1 MRNKMKK
8 FIFFVLCIISFGI
21 GTASADNTVVIVAD
35 DIDLFYWDRA
45 YNSFLAYY
53 EYKADADYKIG
64 EINDALWYYEAISY
78 FYPTYYKGWWGII
91 RCYSKDFTDFDFED
105 SETYV
110 AKLKK
115 CEATEESKTVLKA
128 FDKQWPDVLK
138 KRKERDAEIAR
149 KRADNLYNMKFV
161 RSNGVLTQYNGSDE
175 TVVLPDDV
183 TAIGDGAFRQSGIK
197 SIVFPKNIKT
207 IGKNAFANCAAL
219 QTVVIP
225 HTVETIGTGAFRQCG
240 NLVSVTVQTRIDEL
254 PDNIFQGCSKL
265 KQVTLAEG
273 IKKIGK
279 SFVGC
284 DSLDSMI
291 IPKSVVR
298 IGDFAFSSCSNL
310 KNIVLLNRKVE
321 IGKRAFY
328 GTSIINKRELAEA
341 YGDAVFY

>member
-1 MRNKMKK
+1 MKK
-8 FIFFVLCIISFGI
+8 SIFLMMCIAVFGI
-21 GTASADNTVVIVAD
+21 CAVSADTTVVIVAD

-53 EYKADADYKIG
+53 EYKADADYEIG
-64 EINDALWYYEAISY
+64 EIDDALWYYEAISY

-91 RCYSKDFTDFDFED
+91 RCYSKNFTDFDFEN
-105 SETYV
+105 SETY
-110 AKLKK
+110 AEKLKK
-115 CEATEESKTVLKA
+115 CKATEESKAVLDA
-128 FDKQWPDVLK
+128 FDKQWPKVQK
-138 KRKERDAEIAR
+138 KRKEREAEIAR
-149 KRADNLYNMKFV
+149 KRADNFYAMKFV

-175 TVVLPDDV
+175 NVVLPDDV
-183 TAIGDGAFRQSGIK
+183 TIIGDGAFRQSGIK
-197 SIVFPKNIKT
+197 SIVFSKNIKE
-207 IGKNAFANCAAL
+207 IGKNAFANCTAL
-219 QTVVIP
+219 KTVVIP
-225 HTVETIGTGAFRQCG
+225 KTVERIGTGAFRQCG
-240 NLVSVTVQTRIDEL
+240 NLVSVTVQTRVDEL

-265 KQVTLAEG
+265 KQVSLAEG

-284 DSLDSMI
+284 DSLESVI

-328 GTSIINKRELAEA
+328 GTSVINKRELAEA